1 MSLSDCLLPLAPG
14 HSPFTRLFLPHLD
27 SESSH
32 VATTPRCDCRHV
44 RIRRELSR
52 DLPPTLSYSHALP
65 RTLCFDVYSPPAM
78 NRLFGSSS
86 SKPKPS
92 LADAIASTDLRVDS
106 IEVKIRKLD
115 AELTKYRDQM
125 KKMRDGPGKNAVQ
138 QRALRVLKQK
148 KLYESQ
154 IAQLQQ
160 QSFNMEQASMTT
172 ENLRNTMATVDAMK
186 TANKEMKKQYGKID
200 IDKIEAMHDD
210 MADLLDSANDV
221 QEAMSRTY
229 GVPEEVDEA
238 DLEAELEALGN
249 EFEEEE
255 GIPSYLQAD
264 ATSELPDFVDEVP
277 QKEEAPKERLGEG
290 VV

>member
-1 MSLSDCLLPLAPG
+1 
-14 HSPFTRLFLPHLD
+14 
-27 SESSH
+27 
-32 VATTPRCDCRHV
+32 
-44 RIRRELSR
+44 
-52 DLPPTLSYSHALP
+52 
-65 RTLCFDVYSPPAM
+65 M

-115 AELTKYRDQM
+115 AELTKYRDQL

-200 IDKIEAMHDD
+200 IDEIEAMHDD

-238 DLEAELEALGN
+238 DLEAGAFGH
-249 EFEEEE
+249 FEEEE

-264 ATSELPDFVDEVP
+264 ATSELPDFVDEAP
-277 QKEEAPKERLGEG
+277 QKEEVRQARTSVPT
-290 VV
+290 

>member
-1 MSLSDCLLPLAPG
+1 
-14 HSPFTRLFLPHLD
+14 
-27 SESSH
+27 
-32 VATTPRCDCRHV
+32 
-44 RIRRELSR
+44 
-52 DLPPTLSYSHALP
+52 
-65 RTLCFDVYSPPAM
+65 M